1 MNEEIK
7 DKDLEVEQVKTKK
20 QIYDEQM
27 AIKRAARAKKQAKE
41 LRKAQK
47 AELKKKY
54 HNPAYSLGGRILI
67 CVLVIAMLAAFFISL
82 GFLIAKNLK

>member
-67 CVLVIAMLAAFFISL
+67 WILVIAMLAAFFISL